1 MNMKQEVSLHRSAI
15 RPHAA
20 CITQAKK
27 DQKGETWGGGRGR
40 REREGGGGGG
50 GGGVAA
56 EWRSRSAR

>member
-1 MNMKQEVSLHRSAI
+1 MIMKQEVSLHRSAI

-20 CITQAKK
+20 CITQTKK
-27 DQKGETWGGGRGR
+27 DQKEETWGGGWGR
-40 REREGGGGGG
+40 REREGEG